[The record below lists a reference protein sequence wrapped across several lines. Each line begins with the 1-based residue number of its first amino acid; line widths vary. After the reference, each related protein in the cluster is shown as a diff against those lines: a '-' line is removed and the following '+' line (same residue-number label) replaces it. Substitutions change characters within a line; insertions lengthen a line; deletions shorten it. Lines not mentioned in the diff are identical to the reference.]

1 MEGLASGV
9 QASRVVLQLESDSVV
24 PLEIVEMMGDAY
36 VDVGL
41 GGWPTIPGGFRDAHV
56 LRT

>member
-1 MEGLASGV
+1 M
-9 QASRVVLQLESDSVV
+9 VLQLEGDSVV

-41 GGWPTIPGGFRDAHV
+41 GEVALAFYLRAMEERQQGGDSGGG
-56 LRT
+56 